1 MKATTDNSPPEIGVI
16 DRSAAILAVLQDSP
30 MTAAEVCRR
39 LGYSK
44 STTYRLLTDLRA
56 HKFIIRDSSGL
67 LRLGQ
72 IGRAHV

>member
-1 MKATTDNSPPEIGVI
+1 MKSSQQAPAEIGVI

-30 MTAAEVCRR
+30 MTAAQVCRW

-56 HKFIIRDSSGL
+56 HKFIVRDLSL
-67 LRLGQ
+67 
-72 IGRAHV
+72 IHI